1 MVKAGQFLAA
11 SLLVSGIPS
20 DQYEDMT
27 MHSHSN
33 PARRV
38 PDHPLDVLKGAAAIA
53 EFLFGTKRRR
63 REVYYLVERNGLPHF
78 KMGTMICART
88 STIMAWIADQESQ
101 VGL

>member
-1 MVKAGQFLAA
+1 
-11 SLLVSGIPS
+11 
-20 DQYEDMT
+20 

>member
-1 MVKAGQFLAA
+1 
-11 SLLVSGIPS
+11 
-20 DQYEDMT
+20 
-27 MHSHSN
+27 MHDNPN

-38 PDHPLDVLKGAAAIA
+38 HDHPLDVLKGAAAIA

-88 STIMAWIADQESQ
+88 STIEAWIQSQEAE
-101 VGL
+101 VNR

>member
-1 MVKAGQFLAA
+1 
-11 SLLVSGIPS
+11 
-20 DQYEDMT
+20 
-27 MHSHSN
+27 MHYHSN

-38 PDHPLDVLKGAAAIA
+38 PDRPLDVLKGAAAIA

-88 STIMAWIADQESQ
+88 STIEAWIQSQEAE
-101 VGL
+101 VNR